1 VLLKR
6 FGDVGGDSRPRLC
19 LCGTGS
25 QTRSSSEAR
34 LSRQTIQT
42 SAIFDFVLNWIVIG
56 IGDITIRR
64 VIPAIQ
70 SEPRSRLYGLVTR
83 DAAKAAPYNA
93 RVFTT
98 LEQALADRE
107 VQAVYVGTPVFLH
120 APQTIQSLRAG
131 KHVLC
136 EKPMAMN
143 EAEARTMVK
152 TAEESGKKFGIAYY
166 RRFYPKVQR
175 AMELL
180 ATGAIGK
187 PVFAELTN
195 HMWFDGSGH
204 RGWLFDPVKSG
215 GGPLFDIA
223 SHRIDVLN
231 FLFGQPQRV
240 TAQLSNAVHHY
251 AVEDNATVM
260 IEYEN
265 GVRGVVDVRWHSKV
279 NRDEC
284 RIRGTDGEI
293 EMSPLNGP
301 DLIYPGGRET
311 LPVHPNVHLPLIAN
325 FVDALEG
332 KASLLAS
339 GAASFWTDWVT
350 EQARRKP

>member
-1 VLLKR
+1 VVKLE
-6 FGDVGGDSRPRLC
+6 RL
-19 LCGTGS
+19 
-25 QTRSSSEAR
+25 EM
-34 LSRQTIQT
+34 I
-42 SAIFDFVLNWIVIG
+42 NWIVIG

-70 SEPRSRLYGLVTR
+70 AEPRSHLYGFVTR
-83 DAAKAAPYNA
+83 NPAKAQPYNA
-93 RVFTT
+93 RVFAT
-98 LEQALADRE
+98 LDAALADPG
-107 VQAVYVGTPVFLH
+107 VHAVYVGTPVFLH

-131 KHVLC
+131 RHVLC

-143 EAEARTMVK
+143 EAEARLMVR
-152 TAEESGKKFGIAYY
+152 TAEETGKTFGVAYY
-166 RRFYPKVQR
+166 RRCYPKVQR
-175 AMELL
+175 AKELL
-180 ATGAIGK
+180 AAGVIGK

-195 HMWFDGSGH
+195 HMDFDGTGN
-204 RGWLFDPVKSG
+204 RGWLFDPAKSG

-240 TAQLSNAVHHY
+240 TAQLSNVVHHY
-251 AVEDNATVM
+251 AVEDNATAM

-284 RIRGTDGEI
+284 RIRGTDGEM

-301 DLIYPGGRET
+301 DLIYPGGRES
-311 LPVHPNVHLPLIAN
+311 LPVHSNVHLPTIAN
-325 FVDALEG
+325 FVDAVEG
-332 KASLLAS
+332 KAALLAS
-339 GAASFWTDWVT
+339 GATSYWTDWVT
-350 EQARRKP
+350 EQARK

>member
-1 VLLKR
+1 M
-6 FGDVGGDSRPRLC
+6 
-19 LCGTGS
+19 
-25 QTRSSSEAR
+25 
-34 LSRQTIQT
+34 
-42 SAIFDFVLNWIVIG
+42 NWLVIG
-56 IGDITIRR
+56 IGDITRRR

-70 SEPRSRLYGLVTR
+70 AEPRSTLYGVVTR
-83 DAAKAAPYNA
+83 DPAKAAPYNTRA
-93 RVFTT
+93 FAS
-98 LEQALADRE
+98 LDEALADPQ

-120 APQTIQSLRAG
+120 APQTIQALRAG

-143 EAEARTMVK
+143 EAEARSMVDAAK
-152 TAEESGKKFGIAYY
+152 ESGKKFGVAYY
-166 RRFYPKVQR
+166 RRFYPKVLR
-175 AMELL
+175 AKQLI
-180 ATGAIGK
+180 ADGVIGK

-195 HMWFDGSGH
+195 HMWFDGSGD

-215 GGPLFDIA
+215 GGPLLDIA

-231 FLFGQPQRV
+231 FLFGRPASVKGHQ
-240 TAQLSNAVHHY
+240 SNVVHHY

-279 NRDEC
+279 VRDEC

-301 DLIYPGGRET
+301 DLIYPGGKES
-311 LPVHPNVHLPLIAN
+311 LPVHQNVHLPLIEN
-325 FVDALEG
+325 FVDAIEG
-332 KASLLAS
+332 KAELRTS
-339 GAASFWTDWVT
+339 GADSYWTDWIT
-350 EQARRKP
+350 GQASRKS